1 MAGFG
6 GRRRVDGD
14 KAEEVKVEE
23 RKGTGGRQEAVIAVG
38 VCCALVGRWAC
49 GVLPGGA
56 GWPRPSS
63 LFFWLLGAA
72 WV

>member
-14 KAEEVKVEE
+14 KAEEVRVEE
-23 RKGTGGRQEAVIAVG
+23 RKGTRGRQEAVIAVG
-38 VCCALVGRWAC
+38 ACCALVGRRAC
-49 GVLPGGA
+49 GVWPGGA
-56 GWPRPSS
+56 GWPRSSS

>member
-23 RKGTGGRQEAVIAVG
+23 RKRVEAREGVHQEAVIAVG
-38 VCCALVGRWAC
+38 VLCFSGTPGVWSLAERRWLAQ
-49 GVLPGGA
+49 V
-56 GWPRPSS
+56 
-63 LFFWLLGAA
+63 
-72 WV
+72 